1 MKAPIAMALLI
12 LLTLASGLALVWARE
27 QARQL
32 DLAVRDQRDRIQK
45 LETEWGRLQLERA
58 ALAARSRVERLA
70 RERFDMHTPGSGEI
84 WDFRP

>member
-1 MKAPIAMALLI
+1 VKEWGAATGLLGLVLLSAL
-12 LLTLASGLALVWARE
+12 AVVWVRE
-27 QARQL
+27 EARQA
-32 DLAVRDQRDRIQK
+32 DLEIRERRDYIRE

-70 RERFDMHTPGSGEI
+70 RERFRMQRPESGEI

>member
-1 MKAPIAMALLI
+1 VKEWGIATGLL
-12 LLTLASGLALVWARE
+12 GLVLMSA
-27 QARQL
+27 
-32 DLAVRDQRDRIQK
+32 LAVVWVREEVRQADLDMRERRDHIRQ

-70 RERFDMHTPGSGEI
+70 RERFRMQLPDSGQI

>member
-1 MKAPIAMALLI
+1 MREWGAAIGLLGLVLMSAL
-12 LLTLASGLALVWARE
+12 AVVWARE
-27 QARQL
+27 EVRQADLDMRERRDHIRQ
-32 DLAVRDQRDRIQK
+32 

-70 RERFDMHTPGSGEI
+70 RERFRMRLPDSGQI

>member
-1 MKAPIAMALLI
+1 MRAAWIGPVLAGLI
-12 LLTLASGLALVWARE
+12 LASALSLVWARE

-32 DLAVRDQRDRIQK
+32 DVAIHDQRDRIQR

-58 ALAARSRVERLA
+58 TLAARSRVERLA
-70 RERFDMHTPGSGEI
+70 RERFDMHAPEKGEI

>member
-1 MKAPIAMALLI
+1 MKAAIAMALLV

-32 DLAVRDQRDRIQK
+32 DLAVREQRDRIQQ
-45 LETEWGRLQLERA
+45 LETEWSRLQLERA

-70 RERFDMHTPGSGEI
+70 RERFDMHTPASGEI